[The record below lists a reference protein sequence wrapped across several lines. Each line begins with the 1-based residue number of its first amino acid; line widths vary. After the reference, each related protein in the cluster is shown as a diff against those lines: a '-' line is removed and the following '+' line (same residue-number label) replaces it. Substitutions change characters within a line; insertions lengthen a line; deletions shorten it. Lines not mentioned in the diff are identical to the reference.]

1 MFVPWTIISRH
12 RFISHCNDL
21 SMFGVCVVCN
31 FKWSMFQTFFPS
43 RAYVTKYSN
52 HWEDVKV
59 IVKGVWLFEM
69 KMGNNIFF
77 GITNFLSNTNM
88 IYEWIEWNYFQHST
102 ACYWNTSTF
111 RTWLFSFS
119 FWCQQKNHKILQGVP
134 KKCTN
139 RTKS

>member
-119 FWCQQKNHKILQGVP
+119 FWCQQKNHKI
-134 KKCTN
+134 N
-139 RTKS
+139 RMDMY